1 MSRFIRYIQKE
12 DIRLFFMINEGV
24 KCKLFDKIMPV
35 ITHLGSAAV
44 TISFALLIIILS
56 KGSITGP
63 GWEIAASLTASHIIV
78 QIMKKIINRLR
89 PHQVL
94 NDVNTFDIRLYSY
107 SFPSGHTTA
116 AFSIAGSIA
125 FLFPGFTVLA
135 LSAAGL
141 VGISRMYLGVHY
153 PTDVL
158 IGTLL
163 GFASAFYVHKLFLF
177 IQVM

>member
-1 MSRFIRYIQKE
+1 
-12 DIRLFFMINEGV
+12 
-24 KCKLFDKIMPV
+24 
-35 ITHLGSAAV
+35 
-44 TISFALLIIILS
+44 
-56 KGSITGP
+56 
-63 GWEIAASLTASHIIV
+63 LTVSHIIV
-78 QIMKKIINRLR
+78 QIIKKIINRSR
-89 PHQVL
+89 PQQVL

-116 AFSIAGSIA
+116 AFSIAASIA
-125 FLFPGFTVLA
+125 FLFPAFAVLA

-163 GFASAFYVHKLFLF
+163 GFASAFYIHKLFLL
-177 IQVM
+177 IQMM